1 VFVLFER
8 RTGSPPMAVGDHTEI
23 TVTVL
28 SCLLVT
34 YMRLPSRAD
43 RHPRWILADGEDV
56 DDGVGHR
63 FPAGMPAQRCWGN

>member
-1 VFVLFER
+1 
-8 RTGSPPMAVGDHTEI
+8 MAVGDHTEI

-34 YMRLPSRAD
+34 YMRLPSGAD
-43 RHPRWILADGEDV
+43 RHPGWILADGEDV